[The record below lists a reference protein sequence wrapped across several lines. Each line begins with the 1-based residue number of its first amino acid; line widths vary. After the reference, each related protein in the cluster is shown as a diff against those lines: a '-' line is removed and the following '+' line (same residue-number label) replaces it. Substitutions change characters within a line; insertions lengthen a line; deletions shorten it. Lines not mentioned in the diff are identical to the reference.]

1 MNWRR
6 GLEGFLQRKGIE
18 GFTILHQVSSGTCRC
33 SSRQAVP
40 TVASSAPQPKV
51 NTFVA
56 SKGRL
61 TREIQ
66 ATSSTI
72 FSSPSLES
80 STNGDDT
87 KDAPPKHQF
96 HLDKFK
102 KLSLFKAQCAAA
114 DKSDHL
120 NPHHP
125 HQELLASSPASINR
139 TISLATARFLPV
151 ALLGLNR
158 RHVSVTLVLHD
169 IILGVG

>member
-1 MNWRR
+1 M
-6 GLEGFLQRKGIE
+6 E

-40 TVASSAPQPKV
+40 TVTLSTNKLRL
-51 NTFVA
+51 NTFIA
-56 SKGRL
+56 SKRRL
-61 TREIQ
+61 TAEIQ
-66 ATSSTI
+66 TTSSTI

-87 KDAPPKHQF
+87 KDGSPKHQF
-96 HLDKFK
+96 HLDKFEK
-102 KLSLFKAQCAAA
+102 FSLYKAQCDANG
-114 DKSDHL
+114 KSDHL
-120 NPHHP
+120 HPHHP